1 MLLPAVRF
9 LRYTKLSQMAIYDSK
24 ALQQILP
31 HRYPFLM
38 VDAIIEM
45 EPRKRIVGIK
55 QVSIGEP
62 FFQGHFPGM
71 PVMPG
76 VLQIEALAQVGAV
89 LALRELEDA
98 DAKIPLFSGIDGA
111 RFRRPVVP
119 GDTLRLEVTAIRPG
133 RRIQKMRGVATVN
146 GEVTTETEILCI
158 IADRTELNS

>member
-1 MLLPAVRF
+1 
-9 LRYTKLSQMAIYDSK
+9 MAIYDSK
-24 ALQQILP
+24 ALERILP
-31 HRYPFLM
+31 HRFPFLM

-62 FFQGHFPGM
+62 YFQGHFPGM

-89 LALRELEDA
+89 LALRELEEA
-98 DAKIPLFSGIDGA
+98 DSKIPLFSGIDGA

-158 IADRTELNS
+158 IADRKELDS